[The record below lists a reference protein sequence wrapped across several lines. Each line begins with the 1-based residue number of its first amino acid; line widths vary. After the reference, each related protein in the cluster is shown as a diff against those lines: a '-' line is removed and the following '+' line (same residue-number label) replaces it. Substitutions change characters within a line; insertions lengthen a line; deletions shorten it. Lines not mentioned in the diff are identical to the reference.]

1 MHMCSHIIEELS
13 ACWNFKLMKLKFN
26 FNKTFS
32 TLRDLNIDHTNKI
45 LHFQKPSICTQ
56 SLGTF
61 CFLNFTKL
69 ICTSFNLVQI
79 GRCSN
84 WNISIYLLF
93 TPMLIILECCRMERM
108 HDEEIIEI
116 SKLLKWII
124 ETLLFNLVKNELK
137 KVF

>member
-1 MHMCSHIIEELS
+1 MI
-13 ACWNFKLMKLKFN
+13 KLFLPCVI
-26 FNKTFS
+26 
-32 TLRDLNIDHTNKI
+32 LNIDHTNKI

-93 TPMLIILECCRMERM
+93 TQMLIISECCRMERT
-108 HDEEIIEI
+108 HYAEIIEI

-124 ETLLFNLVKNELK
+124 ETFIIQSCEKWIKKSVLRQYPYLASFNY
-137 KVF
+137 KVWRYQNSAH